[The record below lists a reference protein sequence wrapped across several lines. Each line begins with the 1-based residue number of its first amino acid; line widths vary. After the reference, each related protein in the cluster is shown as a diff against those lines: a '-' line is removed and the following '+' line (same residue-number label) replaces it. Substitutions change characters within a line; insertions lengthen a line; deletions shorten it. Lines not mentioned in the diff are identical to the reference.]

1 MSTNLRVCAK
11 IDLEAIKSNLHSVYD
26 NMINQVPLMA
36 VIKADGY
43 GHGALHIAEM
53 FEKDDIVFGYATAT
67 AEEALFLRD
76 NGIKKPILILGYTFN
91 DSYVELIKKDVEFTL
106 FRKDT
111 IDELKSAAVMAGKK
125 AKVHIKVDTGMHRIG
140 VQTNEKGL
148 DVVKYATQCDMIEI
162 RGIFTHL
169 AYADEISKDK
179 AYEQVNRFISF
190 TGEVEDKLDI
200 SIPYKHCFNSAACME
215 MECDFM
221 NLARLGISMYGIEP
235 SDECVANSIELK
247 PALSLYSHIVYV
259 KEVEQGEAISYG
271 GTYVTDRRML
281 VATVPVGY
289 GDGYP
294 RALSNK
300 GYVLIKGR
308 KAPILGRV
316 CMDQFMVDVTD
327 IEGVKEGDLVTLI
340 GTDGDME
347 ICVEGLCDIYDGFRY
362 ELVCD
367 IGKRVPREYN

>member
-11 IDLEAIKSNLHSVYD
+11 IDLEAIRSNLHNVYD
-26 NMINQVPLMA
+26 NMVNKVPLMA

-53 FEKDDIVFGYATAT
+53 FEKDDVVFGYATAT
-67 AEEALFLRD
+67 AEEAIYLRD
-76 NGIKKPILILGYTFN
+76 NGIRKPILILGYTFN

-106 FRKDT
+106 FRSDT
-111 IDELKSAAVMAGKK
+111 VDELKTASLLAGKK

-140 VQTNEKGL
+140 VAPSDEGL
-148 DVVKYATQCDMIEI
+148 EIVKKAAHCDKIEI

-169 AYADEISKDK
+169 ATADELVKDK
-179 AYEQVNRFISF
+179 AYEQVDKFVDF
-190 TGEVEDKLDI
+190 VKYVEKELDI
-200 SIPYKHCFNSAACME
+200 TIPYKHCFNSAACME
-215 MECDFM
+215 MECEYT
-221 NLARLGISMYGIEP
+221 NLARLGITMYGIEP
-235 SDECVANSIELK
+235 SDDCVANSIELK
-247 PALSLYSHIVYV
+247 PALSLYSHIVYI
-259 KEVEQGEAISYG
+259 KELGKEEPISYG
-271 GTYVTDRRML
+271 GTYITDSKKL
-281 VATVPVGY
+281 IATIPVGY

-300 GYVLIKGR
+300 GYVLINGC

-316 CMDQFMVDVTD
+316 CMDQFMVDVTH
-327 IEGVKEGDLVTLI
+327 IKGVAEGDLVTLI
-340 GTDGDME
+340 GTDGNEE